1 MANWNFYSGTK
12 TFVTDTFLWF
22 QNDSL
27 NDKYIAENRGSYT
40 LRMLIWVSSFI
51 TLGYQL
57 IYDFENIGVSLLVSL
72 IMHVASYHSWRRKKD
87 FLKSRVCMEI
97 PMLYYHI
104 LCSNGWMNTPSLI
117 ALLPWLIFDLISLCT
132 WKLHLWANLIH
143 LLLMNVIVFI
153 FGNPNLMNSKS
164 VLIPSTKIDFII
176 LVIVLILDIVLFA
189 TFEKLMKENWVLKK
203 SFEKSFKKAVSIID
217 TNPHAVLICDNK
229 GSILFSNQKFLSST
243 PVKSEKDYQSRLIA
257 SIQEGTRTAFL
268 KEVAKVCTD
277 NTPIKTIVSMATSTP
292 DEFAK

>member
-1 MANWNFYSGTK
+1 
-12 TFVTDTFLWF
+12 
-22 QNDSL
+22 
-27 NDKYIAENRGSYT
+27 
-40 LRMLIWVSSFI
+40 
-51 TLGYQL
+51 
-57 IYDFENIGVSLLVSL
+57 
-72 IMHVASYHSWRRKKD
+72 
-87 FLKSRVCMEI
+87 
-97 PMLYYHI
+97 
-104 LCSNGWMNTPSLI
+104 
-117 ALLPWLIFDLISLCT
+117 
-132 WKLHLWANLIH
+132 
-143 LLLMNVIVFI
+143 
-153 FGNPNLMNSKS
+153 MNSKS

-189 TFEKLMKENWVLKK
+189 TFERLMKENWVLKK